1 MLVYV
6 YTSPRCHTSKGS
18 LHSPENAQRTVCA
31 EPRTQ
36 MDIYSVPIQLS
47 PTPYFLFGKG
57 ANLIN
62 CNIDLFSVPL
72 LSDLNR
78 PLLKQEGDRN

>member
-1 MLVYV
+1 MCVFTPLPGA
-6 YTSPRCHTSKGS
+6 TQGQLTF
-18 LHSPENAQRTVCA
+18 SPECPKNYIFSITAPCTK
-31 EPRTQ
+31 
-36 MDIYSVPIQLS
+36 MHIYIVPIQLS
-47 PTPYFLFGKG
+47 PTPYFLSGKG

-78 PLLKQEGDRN
+78 PLLEQEGDRN